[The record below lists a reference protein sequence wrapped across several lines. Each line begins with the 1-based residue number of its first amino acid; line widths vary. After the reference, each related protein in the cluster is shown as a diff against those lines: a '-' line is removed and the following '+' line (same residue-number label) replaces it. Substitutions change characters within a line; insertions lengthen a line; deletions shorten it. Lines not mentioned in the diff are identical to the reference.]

1 MYLLLF
7 GLQEIFRN
15 LGLNYQ
21 YVIIFWAFVWLLLAN
36 NDLKAKEGFLIC
48 VVSIFG
54 VLTESE
60 DSFMWIEPTVL
71 VVLLFKRPR
80 FKVGMLSLCI
90 IGLIGFFSGLYV
102 NYYGVLLILLFA
114 SIDVRSFKNLF
125 PLLAFGIVAEQLLI
139 VLFLALYLMHKNTSL
154 KTKVLVLLVGL
165 GLVYYVFTERM
176 DLLVEIVVKDLRL
189 ISLLYFWNPLGVP
202 VDYIDWFFM
211 TLRNNNL
218 FFEMFRRY
226 LLGETHMLLY
236 VLMFGYTLA
245 VSSQDWKWKALI
257 LLVAC
262 FERMDIFYII

>member
-21 YVIIFWAFVWLLLAN
+21 YVIIFWAFAWMLLAIN
-36 NDLKAKEGFLIC
+36 GLKAKEAFFIV

-54 VLTESE
+54 VLTERQ
-60 DSFMWIEPTVL
+60 DSFMWIEPAVL

-80 FKVGMLSLCI
+80 FKVSMISLCT
-90 IGLIGFFSGLYV
+90 IGLIGLVSGLYV
-102 NYYGVLLILLFA
+102 NYYGVLLMLLFA
-114 SIDVRSFKNLF
+114 NTDARSLKNVL

-139 VLFLALYLMHKNTSL
+139 VLFLVLYLMYKYASL
-154 KTKVLVLLVGL
+154 KTVVIVLIVGL
-165 GLVYYVFTERM
+165 GLVYYVFTQRM
-176 DLLVEIVVKDLRL
+176 DLLLEIVVKDLRL
-189 ISLLYFWNPLGVP
+189 ISLLYFWNPLSLP
-202 VDYIDWFFM
+202 VDYIDWFFI
-211 TLRNNNL
+211 TVRNNNL

-226 LLGETHMLLY
+226 LLGETLMVFYFLL
-236 VLMFGYTLA
+236 LGFTLV

-257 LLVAC
+257 LFVAC